1 MQLTVISSCPSRVAI
16 MQIQSPKFFVF
27 LIFGPHCYQL
37 LFVALLSFLIRYLP
51 RKDKLWLMFKFEE
64 EKLPFCDISNYSLA
78 CDFTVRGGILSYTLH
93 ASPRANLGNIFLQL

>member
-51 RKDKLWLMFKFEE
+51 IEIYSGSFVKFEDK
-64 EKLPFCDISNYSLA
+64 KLPFCDISNYSLA
-78 CDFTVRGGILSYTLH
+78 CNFTVRGGFLSYTLH